1 MGNLYK
7 NDMFVADA
15 KKGNI
20 YHFKLDVQRDRNHA
34 PSIGP
39 LADGVANSSDSLDQI
54 IFGKGFGAI
63 TNLKTNPFDGNL
75 YVLTFDETQGT
86 IFRIIPINKYE
97 ILDVNKLDLNLSILS
112 FQKVILRFDTI

>member
-7 NDMFVADA
+7 NDMFVADV
-15 KKGNI
+15 KNGNI
-20 YHFKLDVQRDRNHA
+20 YHFKLDVQRTGFML
-34 PSIGP
+34 PIGP

-86 IFRIIPINKYE
+86 IFRIIPINK
-97 ILDVNKLDLNLSILS
+97 
-112 FQKVILRFDTI
+112 